1 MIGKNLKLQF
11 SQWQRPSASSW
22 HARPLRPPSPPP
34 PGGCRGLPVTFRVSL
49 NKGAQCLRR
58 ELQTVKETLQA
69 MILQLQP
76 AKEVGERES
85 AASCA
90 TAGVP
95 DAQA

>member
-1 MIGKNLKLQF
+1 M
-11 SQWQRPSASSW
+11 
-22 HARPLRPPSPPP
+22 
-34 PGGCRGLPVTFRVSL
+34 
-49 NKGAQCLRR
+49 
-58 ELQTVKETLQA
+58 VKETLQA

-76 AKEVGERES
+76 AKEAGERES